1 MPRPPSPQ
9 DPDALRAF
17 GDSVSFGRT
26 AGDYATHRAGFPQ
39 AFFDLITAR
48 FYASAPARALDIGT
62 GTGTLARGLARLGL
76 QTTALDPS
84 DDLMAQ
90 AARLDAETG
99 VTTTYIKGT
108 AESLPFDDAAFD
120 LVTAGQCWHWFDRPR
135 AAAEAA
141 RVLRPGGRCL
151 IAHFDW
157 LPLPGNVVAATE
169 ALILAH
175 NPAWAGADG
184 TGLYPAWLSDL
195 AIAGFTKIETVSFDI
210 AQPYSHA
217 AWRGRIRAS
226 AGIAAS
232 LPKGAVAEFD
242 SALAGLLA
250 REFPEEP
257 LQVPHRVWLVTGL
270 KMPA

>member
-1 MPRPPSPQ
+1 MPQPPSPQ
-9 DPDALRAF
+9 DPDALRVF

-141 RVLRPGGRCL
+141 RVPAPRR
-151 IAHFDW
+151 
-157 LPLPGNVVAATE
+157 PLPDRPFR
-169 ALILAH
+169 LAP
-175 NPAWAGADG
+175 PARQRRRRDRGADPRPQP
-184 TGLYPAWLSDL
+184 GLGPGRTAPASTRHGCRTLPS
-195 AIAGFTKIETVSFDI
+195 
-210 AQPYSHA
+210 
-217 AWRGRIRAS
+217 RAS
-226 AGIAAS
+226 RRSKPSPSTSPSPIPTPHGAAAS
-232 LPKGAVAEFD
+232 GPAPVSRPACPKGRWQSSIRRLPVCWPG
-242 SALAGLLA
+242 S
-250 REFPEEP
+250 FPKS
-257 LQVPHRVWLVTGL
+257 RCRSRTGSGSSR
-270 KMPA
+270 A